1 MGAWG
6 IKALE
11 RDEGLDVLDIL
22 KNEYVPEHP
31 VMDLGEMIELMKEEV
46 MLGSDFS
53 QIEDVYKRQEMWDE
67 KALLLVLKELTA
79 IALQEQDEIAA
90 YARMALSKIKDP
102 SERLRCV

>member
-31 VMDLGEMIELMKEEV
+31 VMD
-46 MLGSDFS
+46 
-53 QIEDVYKRQEMWDE
+53 QIGR
-67 KALLLVLKELTA
+67 ASC
-79 IALQEQDEIAA
+79 
-90 YARMALSKIKDP
+90 R
-102 SERLRCV
+102 ERV

>member
-31 VMDLGEMIELMKEEV
+31 VMNLGEI
-46 MLGSDFS
+46 
-53 QIEDVYKRQEMWDE
+53 DVYKRQ
-67 KALLLVLKELTA
+67 
-79 IALQEQDEIAA
+79 Q
-90 YARMALSKIKDP
+90 
-102 SERLRCV
+102 

>member
-46 MLGSDFS
+46 TVSYTHLNRRRLWLCKYYVPLW
-53 QIEDVYKRQEMWDE
+53 QQ
-67 KALLLVLKELTA
+67 AVLSS
-79 IALQEQDEIAA
+79 
-90 YARMALSKIKDP
+90 ARSM
-102 SERLRCV
+102 

>member
-46 MLGSDFS
+46 IGSFLSYLGN
-53 QIEDVYKRQEMWDE
+53 
-67 KALLLVLKELTA
+67 LLKNFMSHESLLN
-79 IALQEQDEIAA
+79 I
-90 YARMALSKIKDP
+90 S
-102 SERLRCV
+102 

>member
-31 VMDLGEMIELMKEEV
+31 VMDLGEIC
-46 MLGSDFS
+46 
-53 QIEDVYKRQEMWDE
+53 
-67 KALLLVLKELTA
+67 LLYT
-79 IALQEQDEIAA
+79 
-90 YARMALSKIKDP
+90 SP
-102 SERLRCV
+102 SPRD

>member
-31 VMDLGEMIELMKEEV
+31 VMDLETGYIKRY
-46 MLGSDFS
+46 
-53 QIEDVYKRQEMWDE
+53 EDCSGNVRQ
-67 KALLLVLKELTA
+67 
-79 IALQEQDEIAA
+79 
-90 YARMALSKIKDP
+90 
-102 SERLRCV
+102 RL

>member
-22 KNEYVPEHP
+22 KNEYVPEHL

-46 MLGSDFS
+46 MCISKNTGATLS
-53 QIEDVYKRQEMWDE
+53 E
-67 KALLLVLKELTA
+67 
-79 IALQEQDEIAA
+79 
-90 YARMALSKIKDP
+90 ARMTA
-102 SERLRCV
+102 

>member
-31 VMDLGEMIELMKEEV
+31 VI
-46 MLGSDFS
+46 
-53 QIEDVYKRQEMWDE
+53 DVYKRQSGSRP
-67 KALLLVLKELTA
+67 AQTV
-79 IALQEQDEIAA
+79 
-90 YARMALSKIKDP
+90 
-102 SERLRCV
+102 

>member
-31 VMDLGEMIELMKEEV
+31 VMDLGEI
-46 MLGSDFS
+46 
-53 QIEDVYKRQEMWDE
+53 DVYKRQ
-67 KALLLVLKELTA
+67 
-79 IALQEQDEIAA
+79 ILQRPDGFQIN
-90 YARMALSKIKDP
+90 KDCR
-102 SERLRCV
+102 RLMEWKLNGTMRVQMCIRDRLCGDLPYGVWAEF

>member
-31 VMDLGEMIELMKEEV
+31 VMDSGQDDRTDERGSHAGFDFYKSTSSLTILRWLCGACISNGRITANWATIMK
-46 MLGSDFS
+46 
-53 QIEDVYKRQEMWDE
+53 K
-67 KALLLVLKELTA
+67 
-79 IALQEQDEIAA
+79 
-90 YARMALSKIKDP
+90 
-102 SERLRCV
+102 

>member
-31 VMDLGEMIELMKEEV
+31 VMDG
-46 MLGSDFS
+46 F
-53 QIEDVYKRQEMWDE
+53 Q
-67 KALLLVLKELTA
+67 
-79 IALQEQDEIAA
+79 
-90 YARMALSKIKDP
+90 
-102 SERLRCV
+102 RLRTESAQGSP

>member
-46 MLGSDFS
+46 LLGSDFS
-53 QIEDVYKRQEMWDE
+53 
-67 KALLLVLKELTA
+67 
-79 IALQEQDEIAA
+79 
-90 YARMALSKIKDP
+90 
-102 SERLRCV
+102 